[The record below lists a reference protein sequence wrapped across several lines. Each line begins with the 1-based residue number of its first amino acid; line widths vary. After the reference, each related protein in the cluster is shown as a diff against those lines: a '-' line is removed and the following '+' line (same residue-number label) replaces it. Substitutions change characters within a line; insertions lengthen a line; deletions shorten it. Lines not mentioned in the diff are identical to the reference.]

1 MRKLKRSHAD
11 STTLRKRPRKEA
23 DIDSPAIP
31 GAGSVG
37 AAPPVDPS
45 DPAARGARTRTGNA
59 AGTTS
64 VTPAASLDAIPS
76 SPPPE
81 VLEQM
86 AQAHQ
91 IYEQLAADGKSLHF
105 DHDESGPATVELR
118 DSNGTSLR
126 TLSLAEA
133 LDLAAGAG
141 AGSVGTGGQE

>member
-1 MRKLKRSHAD
+1 MTMRKLKRSNAD
-11 STTLRKRPRKEA
+11 SMTLRNRPRKEA
-23 DIDSPAIP
+23 DINSPAIP

-37 AAPPVDPS
+37 AAPVNPS
-45 DPAARGARTRTGNA
+45 DPVARGAHARGAGNA
-59 AGTTS
+59 AGAAP
-64 VTPAASLDAIPS
+64 VAPAASVDAIPS

-86 AQAHQ
+86 AQAHR

-105 DHDESGPATVELR
+105 DHDEAGRAMVELR

-141 AGSVGTGGQE
+141 AGAGAEQE

>member
-1 MRKLKRSHAD
+1 MRKLNRSHAD
-11 STTLRKRPRKEA
+11 STTLRNRPRKEA

-31 GAGSVG
+31 GAGSIG

-45 DPAARGARTRTGNA
+45 DPAAGGSRAGAGKATGA
-59 AGTTS
+59 AA
-64 VTPAASLDAIPS
+64 VPPAASLDAIPS

-86 AQAHQ
+86 TQAHQ

-105 DHDESGPATVELR
+105 DHDESGRATVELR
-118 DSNGTSLR
+118 DSSGTSLR

-141 AGSVGTGGQE
+141 DAGRQE